1 MPIVYSTLNHPLRV
15 PLAAEIHSRPPIKL
29 EAPERITHLA
39 LYGGVDMQG
48 AGDNVAMQQRLLAML
63 CTHFGVTSPSGAAKY
78 FFHDFGRFR
87 LKWECHTEFATYTF
101 VASASARAAD
111 THDTYFSHMP
121 LADVPEE
128 WLLSLQGKL
137 ISANHVI
144 LERANETALESV
156 PKMRA
161 LFEGNAVVACEAS
174 HAAQVWTDFQI
185 HPDGFGRFVVRDAGL
200 YGMQAGR
207 LVQRLLEI
215 ETYRMMALMG
225 LPHAQ
230 RSNPTLNGIES
241 ELMRVTTAMVDME
254 QSEIAK
260 NSHPK
265 DDALLD
271 VDKQQSL
278 LDEITALA
286 ARLERIAV
294 DNNYRFSASQAYFR
308 LVHARIEE
316 LRERRVEGVPTIM
329 EFMDRRLT
337 PAMNTCSAV
346 ARRQELLAERIANT
360 NSLLRT
366 RVGIVQE
373 QQNSKILEA
382 MNARGAQQLKLQQA
396 VEGIS
401 VVAISYYTIGLLSY
415 LAKAAKSA
423 GFDFDTDIAIGIA
436 IPVVAILAGLGLRRM
451 HKNVKRD
458 KRDKRD
464 KRFTDSDKI

>member
-1 MPIVYSTLNHPLRV
+1 MPIDYSTLNHPLRV

-48 AGDNVAMQQRLLAML
+48 TGDNVAMQQRLLAML
-63 CTHFGVTSPSGAAKY
+63 CTYFGVTSPSGAAKY

-101 VASASARAAD
+101 VASGNARTEDTNAA
-111 THDTYFSHMP
+111 YFSHMP
-121 LADVPEE
+121 VADVPEE
-128 WLLSLQGKL
+128 WLLSLQGKV

-144 LERANETALESV
+144 LERATETALESI

-215 ETYRMMALMG
+215 ETYRIMALMG

-230 RSNPTLNGIES
+230 RSNPTLNIIES
-241 ELMRVTTAMVDME
+241 ELTRLTTAMVDME
-254 QSEIAK
+254 PTESVI
-260 NSHPK
+260 NSDTSGTGVH
-265 DDALLD
+265 D

-278 LDEITALA
+278 LDNITELA

-308 LVHARIEE
+308 LVHARMEE
-316 LRERRVEGVPTIM
+316 LRERRVEGVPTIL

-337 PAMNTCSAV
+337 PAMDTCVAV

-373 QQNSKILEA
+373 KQNSKILEA
-382 MNARGAQQLKLQQA
+382 MNSRGAQQLKLQQA

-401 VVAISYYTIGLLSY
+401 VVAISYYIIGLLSY

-423 GFDFDTDIAIGIA
+423 GLDFDTDLILGLA
-436 IPVVAILAGLGLRRM
+436 IPVIAILAGLGLRRI
-451 HKNVKRD
+451 HKSV
-458 KRDKRD
+458 KRD
-464 KRFTDSDKI
+464 KRFTD

>member
-1 MPIVYSTLNHPLRV
+1 MPIDYSTLNHPLRV

-39 LYGGVDMQG
+39 LFGGVDMQG
-48 AGDNVAMQQRLLAML
+48 TGDNVAMQQRLLAML
-63 CTHFGVTSPSGAAKY
+63 CTYFGVTSPSGAAKY

-101 VASASARAAD
+101 VASGNARTEDTNAA
-111 THDTYFSHMP
+111 YFSHMP
-121 LADVPEE
+121 VADVPEE
-128 WLLSLQGKL
+128 WLLSLQGKV

-144 LERANETALESV
+144 LERATETALESI

-215 ETYRMMALMG
+215 ETYRIMALMG

-230 RSNPTLNGIES
+230 RSNPTLNIIES
-241 ELMRVTTAMVDME
+241 ELTRLTTAMVDME
-254 QSEIAK
+254 PTESVID
-260 NSHPK
+260 S
-265 DDALLD
+265 DASGTGVHD

-278 LDEITALA
+278 LDNITELA

-316 LRERRVEGVPTIM
+316 LRERRVEGVPTIL

-337 PAMNTCSAV
+337 PAMNTCAAV

-373 QQNSKILEA
+373 KQNSKILEA

-401 VVAISYYTIGLLSY
+401 VVAISYYIIGLLSY
-415 LAKAAKSA
+415 LAKAAKST
-423 GFDFDTDIAIGIA
+423 GLDFDTDLILGLA
-436 IPVVAILAGLGLRRM
+436 IPVIAILAGLGLRRI
-451 HKNVKRD
+451 HKSV
-458 KRDKRD
+458 KRD
-464 KRFTDSDKI
+464 KRFTD

>member
-1 MPIVYSTLNHPLRV
+1 MPIDYSTLNHPLRV

-48 AGDNVAMQQRLLAML
+48 TGDNVAMQQRLLAML
-63 CTHFGVTSPSGAAKY
+63 CTYFGVTSPSGAAKY

-101 VASASARAAD
+101 VASGNARTEDTNAA
-111 THDTYFSHMP
+111 YFSHMP
-121 LADVPEE
+121 VADVPEE
-128 WLLSLQGKL
+128 WLLSLQGKV

-144 LERANETALESV
+144 LERATETALESI

-215 ETYRMMALMG
+215 ETYRIMALMG

-230 RSNPTLNGIES
+230 RSNPTLNIIES
-241 ELMRVTTAMVDME
+241 ELTRLTTAMVDME
-254 QSEIAK
+254 PTESVID
-260 NSHPK
+260 S
-265 DDALLD
+265 DASGTGVHD

-278 LDEITALA
+278 LDNITELA

-308 LVHARIEE
+308 LVHSRIEE
-316 LRERRVEGVPTIM
+316 LRERRVEGVPTIL

-337 PAMNTCSAV
+337 PAMNTCAAV

-373 QQNSKILEA
+373 KQNSKILEA

-401 VVAISYYTIGLLSY
+401 VVAISYYIIGLLSY
-415 LAKAAKSA
+415 LAKAAKST
-423 GFDFDTDIAIGIA
+423 GLDFDTDLILGLA
-436 IPVVAILAGLGLRRM
+436 IPVIAILAGLGLRRI
-451 HKNVKRD
+451 HKSVKRD
-458 KRDKRD
+458 KRI
-464 KRFTDSDKI
+464 TD

>member
-1 MPIVYSTLNHPLRV
+1 MPIDYSTLNHPLRV

-29 EAPERITHLA
+29 EAPERITQLA

-48 AGDNVAMQQRLLAML
+48 TGDNVAMQQRLLAML
-63 CTHFGVTSPSGAAKY
+63 CTYFGVTSPSGAAKY

-101 VASASARAAD
+101 VASGNARTEDTNAA
-111 THDTYFSHMP
+111 YFSHMP
-121 LADVPEE
+121 VADVPEE
-128 WLLSLQGKL
+128 WLLSLQGKV

-144 LERANETALESV
+144 LERSTETALESI

-215 ETYRMMALMG
+215 ETYRIMALMG

-230 RSNPTLNGIES
+230 RSNPTLNIIES
-241 ELMRVTTAMVDME
+241 ELTRLTTAMVDME
-254 QSEIAK
+254 PTESVID
-260 NSHPK
+260 S
-265 DDALLD
+265 DASGTGVHD

-278 LDEITALA
+278 LDNITELA

-316 LRERRVEGVPTIM
+316 LRERRVEGVPTIL

-337 PAMNTCSAV
+337 PAMNTCAAV

-373 QQNSKILEA
+373 KQNSKILEA

-401 VVAISYYTIGLLSY
+401 VVAISYYIIGLLSY
-415 LAKAAKSA
+415 LAKAAKST
-423 GFDFDTDIAIGIA
+423 GLDFDTDLILGLA
-436 IPVVAILAGLGLRRM
+436 IPVIAILAGLGLRRI
-451 HKNVKRD
+451 HKSVKRD
-458 KRDKRD
+458 KRI
-464 KRFTDSDKI
+464 TD